1 MSKENDSWNQLTN
14 YSESYMCN
22 TFFETEGT
30 KSTKNVPFTHVNILQ
45 FKEDRQ
51 PGEQRKLFNLVRKK
65 SANIIE

>member
-30 KSTKNVPFTHVNILQ
+30 KSTKNVPFTHVNIQ
-45 FKEDRQ
+45 GRS
-51 PGEQRKLFNLVRKK
+51 PAGGTKK
-65 SANIIE
+65 IMSFSS